1 MAATRVTREANTRK
15 AFTDIVRHGTAG
27 ETIDGTTAE
36 TIDGTTA
43 ETTSR
48 HRAAVAIS
56 AGLTRIA
63 IGWVFLWAFLDKT
76 FGLGFAT
83 PSEGAWLEG
92 GSPTTGFLAH
102 ADGTFAGFFNGMAGQ
117 GWADWLFMA
126 GLLGIGVAFVL
137 GIFVNLA
144 AASGVLM
151 LVLMWAAELP
161 LENNPFMDDHLVYA
175 GVMVLLALL
184 GAGRYLGLG
193 AHRERQAIV
202 RKHAALR

>member
-1 MAATRVTREANTRK
+1 MAATHTTREAHTHK
-15 AFTDIVRHGTAG
+15 AFADIVRHLTTG
-27 ETIDGTTAE
+27 ETTEESTPR
-36 TIDGTTA
+36 
-43 ETTSR
+43 R
-48 HRAAVAIS
+48 HPAAVAIA

-92 GSPTTGFLAH
+92 GSPTTGFLEH
-102 ADGTFAGFFNGMAGQ
+102 ADGTFAGFFNSMAGQ

-126 GLLGIGVAFVL
+126 GLLGIGVALML
-137 GIFVNLA
+137 GIAMNLA
-144 AASGVLM
+144 SASGALL

-175 GVMVLLALL
+175 GVLALLALM

-193 AHRERQAIV
+193 AYWERLPVVRDNAI
-202 RKHAALR
+202 LR

>member
-27 ETIDGTTAE
+27 ETIDGTA
-36 TIDGTTA
+36 A

-102 ADGTFAGFFNGMAGQ
+102 ADGTFAGFFNSMAGQ

-126 GLLGIGVAFVL
+126 GLLGIGVGLVL
-137 GIFVNLA
+137 GVFMNLA
-144 AASGVLM
+144 AASGALL

-175 GVMVLLALL
+175 AVLALLALL
-184 GAGRYLGLG
+184 GAGRYLGVG
-193 AHRERQAIV
+193 ASWQRLPIV
-202 RKHAALR
+202 GRHPILR

>member
-1 MAATRVTREANTRK
+1 MAATHTTREAHTHK
-15 AFTDIVRHGTAG
+15 AFADIVRHLTAG
-27 ETIDGTTAE
+27 VATEDVIA
-36 TIDGTTA
+36 
-43 ETTSR
+43 SR
-48 HRAAVAIS
+48 HPAAVAIT

-83 PSEGAWLEG
+83 PAEGAWLEG
-92 GSPTTGFLAH
+92 GSPTAGFLEH
-102 ADGTFAGFFNGMAGQ
+102 ADGTFAGFFNSMAGQ

-126 GLLGIGVAFVL
+126 GLLGIGLALVL
-137 GIFVNLA
+137 GIAMNI
-144 AASGVLM
+144 ASVSGALL

-175 GVMVLLALL
+175 GVLALLALL

-193 AHRERQAIV
+193 ASWERLPVV
-202 RKHAALR
+202 RKSAILR

>member
-1 MAATRVTREANTRK
+1 MAVTHTTQHTHK
-15 AFTDIVRHGTAG
+15 AFAEIVRHLTAG
-27 ETIDGTTAE
+27 ETADEPTP
-36 TIDGTTA
+36 
-43 ETTSR
+43 R
-48 HRAAVAIS
+48 HPTAVAIT

-63 IGWVFLWAFLDKT
+63 LGWVFLWAFLDKT

-83 PSEGAWLEG
+83 PAEGSWLNG

-102 ADGTFAGFFNGMAGQ
+102 ADGTSAGFFNSMAGL

-126 GLLGIGVAFVL
+126 GLLGIGAAFML
-137 GIFVNLA
+137 GIFVNIA
-144 AASGVLM
+144 AASGALM

-161 LENNPFMDDHLVYA
+161 LENDPFMDDHLVYA

-193 AHRERQAIV
+193 AYWERLPIV
-202 RKHAALR
+202 RKHTTLR

>member
-1 MAATRVTREANTRK
+1 MAATDLTREANTHQ
-15 AFTDIVRHGTAG
+15 TDAENVR
-27 ETIDGTTAE
+27 
-36 TIDGTTA
+36 
-43 ETTSR
+43 R
-48 HRAAVAIS
+48 HPTAVAIT

-83 PSEGAWLEG
+83 PADGAWLEG

-102 ADGTFAGFFNGMAGQ
+102 ADGTFAGFFNSMAGQ

-126 GLLGIGVAFVL
+126 GLFGIGLGLVL
-137 GIFVNLA
+137 GIAMNLA
-144 AASGVLM
+144 AASGAL
-151 LVLMWAAELP
+151 LLITMWAAELP

-175 GVMVLLALL
+175 AVLVLLALL

-193 AHRERQAIV
+193 ALWEKLPLV
-202 RKHAALR
+202 RNHTILR